1 MTTIASADAAL
12 YRLPLPVTFSD
23 STHGAI
29 ADFELALL
37 TVRDADGVEGTGYTY
52 TVGKGGSAILALLRD
67 HVAPALAGADAEA
80 PEAARVRLDAM
91 LHWGGRGG
99 ATTLALSAADMAL
112 WDLLAKRAGRPLW
125 RLLGGHDASVACYA
139 GGIDLDFTVDA
150 LLAQADGFLAAGHR
164 AIKMKVGRAR
174 LSEDVARVEAMRR
187 HLGEDFPLMADAN
200 MKWRVHEA
208 VEAAR
213 ALAPYRLVWLEEP
226 INPDDFEGHRRVVEE
241 GGVPVATGENLRSV
255 AEFRRLIAGGGV
267 SFPEPDATNCGGIGA
282 FMKVAHLAE
291 AFHLPLTSH
300 GAHDVTVHC
309 LAATPAATF
318 LEIHGFSIDPYVEDP
333 LVVREGRVR
342 APDRPGHGILFDRA
356 RLARHLAG

>member
-150 LLAQADGFLAAGHR
+150 LLAQADGFLAAGQGPF
-164 AIKMKVGRAR
+164 KMKVGRAR
-174 LSEDVARVEAMRR
+174 LSGTSR
-187 HLGEDFPLMADAN
+187 
-200 MKWRVHEA
+200 
-208 VEAAR
+208 
-213 ALAPYRLVWLEEP
+213 
-226 INPDDFEGHRRVVEE
+226 
-241 GGVPVATGENLRSV
+241 
-255 AEFRRLIAGGGV
+255 GGGRCG
-267 SFPEPDATNCGGIGA
+267 ATSA
-282 FMKVAHLAE
+282 R
-291 AFHLPLTSH
+291 
-300 GAHDVTVHC
+300 
-309 LAATPAATF
+309 TPA
-318 LEIHGFSIDPYVEDP
+318 D
-333 LVVREGRVR
+333 GRAKHEVACTR
-342 APDRPGHGILFDRA
+342 R
-356 RLARHLAG
+356 